1 MKITLNDTLKNKQM
15 SQYKLAQ
22 KTGIAASTINNLCNH
37 KTSSIQFDVL
47 QKICNTLDCNVED
60 IIQKEEP
67 IDIVSYRDN
76 KGDTLK

>member
-15 SQYKLAQ
+15 SQYKLA
-22 KTGIAASTINNLCNH
+22 KETGIAASTINNLCNQ

-67 IDIVSYRDN
+67 IDLVSYSDN
-76 KGDTLK
+76 KGDTIK